1 MDEIFNQIKIVPA
14 SRCLVHEGTVKKWV
28 DDIASMIQRDKNLKN
43 PIIVTAHKGHYVV
56 LDGMHRFAAMAQLGI
71 PDILVYEVDYN
82 SPDIVLGGFDAF
94 TFKKLNAENLM
105 SELFPAA
112 EGFHLQK
119 FPTLSAAKEQV
130 SSRDFLLAM
139 SDKNGAVWG
148 LDRTS
153 GKEDMD
159 AICEAVDRVDRV
171 MSDRFP
177 RAIYVNNELSLQD
190 FGESAAASIVLRPQF
205 SKGEVLDRTLNKKIF
220 PPKSTRHLI
229 PGRPLRVDVDLTLLS
244 ADLDLESK
252 NRLLKKHLHWCFEN
266 NRVRYYPEPVYT
278 FSD

>member
-1 MDEIFNQIKIVPA
+1 MEEIFDQIKIVPA
-14 SRCLVHEGTVKKWV
+14 SRCLVHEGTVRKWV
-28 DDIASMIQRDKNLKN
+28 DDITSTIQRDKNLKN
-43 PIIVTAHKGHYVV
+43 PIIVTAHKGYYVV

-112 EGFHLQK
+112 EGFRLQK
-119 FPTLSAAKEQV
+119 FPTLVAAKEQV

-139 SDKNGAVWG
+139 ADKDGAVWG

-153 GKEDMD
+153 GKEDID

-177 RAIYVNNELSLQD
+177 RAIYVNNESSLQD

-266 NRVRYYPEPVYT
+266 NRIRYYPEPVYT